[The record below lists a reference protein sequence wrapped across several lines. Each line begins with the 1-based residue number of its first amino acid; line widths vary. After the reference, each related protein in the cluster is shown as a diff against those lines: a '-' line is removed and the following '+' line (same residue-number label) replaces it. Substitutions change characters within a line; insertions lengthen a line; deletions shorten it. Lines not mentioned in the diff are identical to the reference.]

1 MDEEWLKEF
10 DAPDVAALD
19 FVGPS
24 EVDSASGIP
33 DEGVNLL
40 NQATNGSDLNPWQ
53 NSAGHSFLPRN
64 SMVRC
69 WVPLKLL

>member
-1 MDEEWLKEF
+1 
-10 DAPDVAALD
+10 
-19 FVGPS
+19 
-24 EVDSASGIP
+24 
-33 DEGVNLL
+33 LL